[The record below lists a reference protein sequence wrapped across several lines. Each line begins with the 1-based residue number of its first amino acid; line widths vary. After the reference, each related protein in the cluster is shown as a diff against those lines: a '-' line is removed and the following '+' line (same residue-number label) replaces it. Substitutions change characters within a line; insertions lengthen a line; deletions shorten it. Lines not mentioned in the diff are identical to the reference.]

1 MCVCLNVSPSFCHQ
15 PLPISKPP
23 TYYITCTHHYT
34 TAKKKMSQAPWM
46 TPLATKLIEEAG
58 ESGTIDYIK
67 FIESEMISPRDD
79 AL

>member
-1 MCVCLNVSPSFCHQ
+1 M
-15 PLPISKPP
+15 
-23 TYYITCTHHYT
+23 
-34 TAKKKMSQAPWM
+34 AQAPWM

-67 FIESEMISPRDD
+67 FIEREMISPRDD